1 MKIKM
6 ELISDAIFG
15 NGASI
20 PGGEDIAVLSD
31 EYGFPYYKGGTFK
44 GVFREELNRYLSW
57 TGLRNRRN
65 RTGQSTGN
73 IGFPYSFTYIYQ
85 YF

>member
-44 GVFREELNRYLSW
+44 GVFREELNR
-57 TGLRNRRN
+57 
-65 RTGQSTGN
+65 
-73 IGFPYSFTYIYQ
+73 
-85 YF
+85 